1 MSKRGIEDK
10 VLGNEHLAVID
21 KISPVGVFRL
31 DKLGNCIYTNQRWCA
46 ISGYSID
53 NSLGNGWLRA
63 VHPDDLDD
71 ITEWWSENTIF
82 HQNTAKELRLL
93 TPENQLKWVVIRLAP
108 ERDSNKNITGFIG
121 SITDITERK
130 RAGQSLKESE
140 ELNRTLVENSPNAI
154 LIQLADTTIVFANKK
169 TLEMIGANDEH
180 QIIGRSTREFI
191 FSEDRPELDAR
202 LQKIIQTNETGPPY
216 EFGIKRLD
224 GTKIIGESV
233 AVPFKWKGEQAI
245 LLVIHDVTAAKES
258 LKRLEISEQ
267 NLKQFITDAPVAVAM
282 FNTDMNYVGCSLR
295 WIVDWWKKPEKV
307 TPEYFIG
314 KNHYALFPDVTE
326 YWKKVHKRALMG
338 AYEANEEDCFV
349 GEDGQTH
356 WLRWEARPWH
366 QSDGSVGG
374 IIIYTEF
381 ITERKKAENEL
392 KILADKLM
400 KSNKELQQFAYITSH
415 NLRAPMV
422 NLDTL
427 LGLYEP
433 DNAYDNDQK
442 EIYAKIVSSV
452 DQLKSSLN
460 DLIKLVE
467 VRESH
472 ETIKK
477 EVRFEDSLK
486 QVLRALHTQ
495 IITEEAHIKHDFSQ
509 ARSVHF
515 ESNVMESIL
524 QNLLT
529 NAIKYRRPEPLKIT
543 LKTQDFRDYVV
554 LTVKD
559 NGIGMD
565 LEKVGNKLF
574 GMYQRFH
581 NTGEGKGLGLYII
594 KSQLESLGGRIEVK
608 SKPGEGTT
616 FIIYFK
622 KY

>member
-233 AVPFKWKGEQAI
+233 AV
-245 LLVIHDVTAAKES
+245 
-258 LKRLEISEQ
+258 RLS
-267 NLKQFITDAPVAVAM
+267 T
-282 FNTDMNYVGCSLR
+282 
-295 WIVDWWKKPEKV
+295 
-307 TPEYFIG
+307 
-314 KNHYALFPDVTE
+314 
-326 YWKKVHKRALMG
+326 
-338 AYEANEEDCFV
+338 
-349 GEDGQTH
+349 
-356 WLRWEARPWH
+356 
-366 QSDGSVGG
+366 
-374 IIIYTEF
+374 
-381 ITERKKAENEL
+381 
-392 KILADKLM
+392 
-400 KSNKELQQFAYITSH
+400 
-415 NLRAPMV
+415 
-422 NLDTL
+422 
-427 LGLYEP
+427 
-433 DNAYDNDQK
+433 
-442 EIYAKIVSSV
+442 
-452 DQLKSSLN
+452 
-460 DLIKLVE
+460 
-467 VRESH
+467 
-472 ETIKK
+472 
-477 EVRFEDSLK
+477 
-486 QVLRALHTQ
+486 
-495 IITEEAHIKHDFSQ
+495 
-509 ARSVHF
+509 
-515 ESNVMESIL
+515 
-524 QNLLT
+524 
-529 NAIKYRRPEPLKIT
+529 
-543 LKTQDFRDYVV
+543 
-554 LTVKD
+554 
-559 NGIGMD
+559 
-565 LEKVGNKLF
+565 
-574 GMYQRFH
+574 
-581 NTGEGKGLGLYII
+581 
-594 KSQLESLGGRIEVK
+594 
-608 SKPGEGTT
+608 
-616 FIIYFK
+616 
-622 KY
+622 